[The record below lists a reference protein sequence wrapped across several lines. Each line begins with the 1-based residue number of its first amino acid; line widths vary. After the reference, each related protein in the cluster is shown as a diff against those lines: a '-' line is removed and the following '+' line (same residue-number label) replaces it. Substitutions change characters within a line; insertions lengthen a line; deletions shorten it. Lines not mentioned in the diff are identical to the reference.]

1 MRVLVLDGH
10 SPELFSKVS
19 GFQGF
24 GTFFKVDDFRVGNG
38 SFFSL
43 LGIVIN
49 LLEDSENVDNI
60 ADLITEN
67 FALSLF
73 LIDEATNFSIV
84 EVAKYLANEGILDQ
98 ELTILLIDCSVFF
111 LELSCLKIFLLDFLF
126 DIFTMNSE
134 LLGLS
139 SKQFN
144 HILTDDNPEE
154 SWLTFIQELPVDFI
168 VVSFE
173 IAESQSHTFA
183 IDLHQDIEWVV
194 LLLLPIF
201 FCIFMISVN
210 EETELSL
217 LNVLFGLEESSHVG
231 DIFKEG

>member
-10 SPELFSKVS
+10 SPKLFSEVS

-73 LIDEATNFSIV
+73 FIDEATNFSIV

-139 SKQFN
+139 SK
-144 HILTDDNPEE
+144 
-154 SWLTFIQELPVDFI
+154 
-168 VVSFE
+168 
-173 IAESQSHTFA
+173 
-183 IDLHQDIEWVV
+183 
-194 LLLLPIF
+194 
-201 FCIFMISVN
+201 
-210 EETELSL
+210 
-217 LNVLFGLEESSHVG
+217 
-231 DIFKEG
+231 